1 VVVVGYGTQKRKDV
15 TGSLSSV
22 KSEELEKIVTPSVD
36 QALQGQTPGLFVAN
50 SAGGAPGAAPTVR
63 IRGSNSIN
71 SSNEPLYVIDGF
83 PVYPNNG
90 QIRGSGDFRTDQLSP
105 NTSNI
110 LATINPNDIESIEV
124 LKDASATAIYGSRG
138 ANGVIVIT
146 TKRGKNKRSNLNLDW
161 YSGVSTITE
170 KLPLMNAGQYAQ
182 LVNDFNATFDVPPV
196 FTDEQMR
203 NFEQTGGTDWQ
214 DQVFRNALVHNFQ
227 LSSNGGNEVTQHYL
241 AANYYD
247 EEGIIKGN
255 NIQRFSLRAN
265 LDVAP
270 SPKLK
275 LGNSFTTS
283 YTIENA
289 VPNGGR
295 DPATGPSVLKSVFD
309 FPPTDPVYEDDG
321 SYNVFPT
328 RAAGAISNPLAIVE
342 TQEIQYKSL
351 RSLGTFFVDYE
362 FLPGLS
368 GRVNV
373 GYDLLSRS
381 ESAYYPQETT
391 LLGSEVGGAARRLN
405 ILDVTWLTDFL
416 LTYNKSFGKH
426 QINAVTG
433 FTAQA
438 NTLERTLAARN
449 NFVTDAFSTANLS
462 GGALEVVPQSSLDEW
477 SLVSW
482 LGRVNYIL
490 SDRYLLTFSG
500 RYDGSSRFAEGNKFG
515 FFPSGAVAWRISN
528 EPFLQNSQVVND
540 LKLRASYGVT
550 GNQEI
555 GLYRSLARYET
566 VGEIF
571 GGTPAVGVRPASNGI
586 PNEDL
591 TWETTRQ
598 LDIGFDLTAFDNRLN
613 FTFDYYHKT
622 TEDLILEFPVTAES
636 GFSSVLQNSGSVENR
651 GIELSGGTNLQ
662 VGQVG
667 ISLEA
672 NVTFNNNNILDLG
685 GQDTVIL
692 GNSGRAHIIG
702 QDLGAL
708 YVAEFTG
715 IWQLGE
721 EAEAAE
727 YGREPGDPKFVD
739 VNQDG
744 AYDLVNDRRV
754 VGVTQPTTFYG
765 FTTAFNYKNFDL
777 SIFFQGAAGNLASGS
792 TLNGGFGGESNAFVS
807 ALNHWTP
814 TNPSNR
820 VPSFTSQDPLLNSNG
835 VPPSRNFEP
844 ADYLRLRNVTLAYNL
859 PTEMLSRW
867 GLSKLRVYLSG
878 QNLLTITNYSGQDP
892 EGNGSSYPFARNY
905 RVGLNIGF

>member
-1 VVVVGYGTQKRKDV
+1 MKAQSTYQFSAANYVNVLPEQSQDQTLTSVLKTLEQEYDVQFYFDPSVLEGKTVKLQKNNQGLEAKLNKVLKPHQLVYKKLNEVSYVIRKGDDQPVIPKLEKRIPTKSESLPNINRGELGKVYRAEVVEQTISGKVTDLSTNEPLPGVNILAKETTTGTVTDVDGNYRLTVADEVTTLVFSSIGYETVEEKINGRSAINISLSPDIQSLSEVVVVGYGTQKRKDI
-15 TGSLSSV
+15 TGALSSV

-146 TKRGKNKRSNLNLDW
+146 TKRGKNKRSNMNFDW

-170 KLPLMNAGQYAQ
+170 RLPLMNAGQYSRLA
-182 LVNDFNATFDVPPV
+182 NEYNAAFDVPPL
-196 FTDEQMR
+196 FTEEQIR
-203 NFEQTGGTDWQ
+203 NFEQNGGTDWQ
-214 DQVFRNALVHNFQ
+214 DQIFRNALVNNFQ
-227 LSSNGGNEVTQHYL
+227 LSSNGGNESTQHYL
-241 AANYYD
+241 AANYYN
-247 EEGIIKGN
+247 EEGIIEGN

-265 LDVAP
+265 LDIAP

-295 DPATGPSVLKSVFD
+295 DPATGPGVLISVLN
-309 FPPTDPVYEDDG
+309 FPPTDPVFNDDG
-321 SYNVFPT
+321 SYNVFPS
-328 RAAGAISNPLAIVE
+328 RSSAAIANPLAIVE

-362 FLPGLS
+362 FLPGLT
-368 GRVNV
+368 GRVNL

-391 LLGSEVGGAARRLN
+391 LLGSEVGGAARRIN
-405 ILDVTWLTDFL
+405 IFDVTWLTDFL

-449 NFVTDAFSTANLS
+449 NFVTDAFGTANLS

-515 FFPSGAVAWRISN
+515 FFPSG
-528 EPFLQNSQVVND
+528 
-540 LKLRASYGVT
+540 
-550 GNQEI
+550 
-555 GLYRSLARYET
+555 
-566 VGEIF
+566 
-571 GGTPAVGVRPASNGI
+571 
-586 PNEDL
+586 
-591 TWETTRQ
+591 
-598 LDIGFDLTAFDNRLN
+598 
-613 FTFDYYHKT
+613 
-622 TEDLILEFPVTAES
+622 
-636 GFSSVLQNSGSVENR
+636 
-651 GIELSGGTNLQ
+651 
-662 VGQVG
+662 
-667 ISLEA
+667 
-672 NVTFNNNNILDLG
+672 
-685 GQDTVIL
+685 
-692 GNSGRAHIIG
+692 
-702 QDLGAL
+702 
-708 YVAEFTG
+708 
-715 IWQLGE
+715 
-721 EAEAAE
+721 
-727 YGREPGDPKFVD
+727 
-739 VNQDG
+739 
-744 AYDLVNDRRV
+744 
-754 VGVTQPTTFYG
+754 
-765 FTTAFNYKNFDL
+765 
-777 SIFFQGAAGNLASGS
+777 
-792 TLNGGFGGESNAFVS
+792 
-807 ALNHWTP
+807 
-814 TNPSNR
+814 
-820 VPSFTSQDPLLNSNG
+820 
-835 VPPSRNFEP
+835 
-844 ADYLRLRNVTLAYNL
+844 
-859 PTEMLSRW
+859 
-867 GLSKLRVYLSG
+867 
-878 QNLLTITNYSGQDP
+878 
-892 EGNGSSYPFARNY
+892 
-905 RVGLNIGF
+905 